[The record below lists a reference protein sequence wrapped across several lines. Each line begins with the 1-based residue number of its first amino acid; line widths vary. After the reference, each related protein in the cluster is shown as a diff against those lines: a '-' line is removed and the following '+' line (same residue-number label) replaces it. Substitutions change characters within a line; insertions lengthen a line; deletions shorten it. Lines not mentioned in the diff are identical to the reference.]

1 MSETRRSWWIAGAAL
16 VGLGFVAACSN
27 PSAPNQ
33 VDEPKDEPSEQ
44 PGTALLQP
52 APDRAE
58 PAARGLD
65 FVDGPRFA

>member
-1 MSETRRSWWIAGAAL
+1 MPDIRKSWLVAGAA
-16 VGLGFVAACSN
+16 VFALGAVAACSN